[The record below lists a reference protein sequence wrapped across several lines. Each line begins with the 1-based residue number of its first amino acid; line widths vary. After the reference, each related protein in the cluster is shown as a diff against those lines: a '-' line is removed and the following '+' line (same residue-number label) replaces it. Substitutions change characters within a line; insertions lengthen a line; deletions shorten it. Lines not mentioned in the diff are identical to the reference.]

1 MIVVCDLN
9 RIQAWG
15 TTRWM
20 GGIVCVVSRPLLS
33 SAYAISNLIEPSCS
47 VDIEPTGLVRLTLN
61 YFLLFRDQGN
71 QLIDIGAV
79 HTLRLPEPANHI
91 DYQEEHE
98 KVLKHFHR
106 AINDS
111 SALLP
116 KQRTPRSQDVAQG
129 RVDIGGGQC
138 LVTIDSV
145 AIRVEAVR
153 QEYFIALVVVR
164 P

>member
-1 MIVVCDLN
+1 MDGRYRLRGESPALELGLRDLELD
-9 RIQAWG
+9 RAVLF
-15 TTRWM
+15 R
-20 GGIVCVVSRPLLS
+20 RHR
-33 SAYAISNLIEPSCS
+33 AHK
-47 VDIEPTGLVRLTLN
+47 GLVRLTLN

-79 HTLRLPEPANHI
+79 HTLRLPEPANHV